1 VPISPKRISGCAVP
15 DEFVWAQEVLEATA
29 NAFVVS
35 NVGLADKPGSDE
47 VSEWLQ
53 MRMSPSE

>member
-1 VPISPKRISGCAVP
+1 MPISPKRMSGCAVP
-15 DEFVWAQEVLEATA
+15 DEFVWAQDLLEATA

-35 NVGLADKPGSDE
+35 NVGLAAKPGSDE

-53 MRMSPSE
+53 MRMSPSV